1 MDLTERDGNDEGKPA
16 SRSTKKVRIR
26 EIEENQ
32 DVAMEATQE
41 IGKSLSW
48 KDRLMGRGLYSNE
61 KTTIAIGFQELQVNS
76 IQSSPMEATSRASN
90 IGRSVSNSRN
100 DYRKESDSLSKT
112 EILEKLTQD
121 LPSIPNPSSIIE
133 SPSHDNHSNLIN
145 PGKNIGET
153 IKDCPAQSSLQTMQ
167 ESIKIST
174 SGFLDAAKHSAVLF
188 KDDSQSTTKG
198 HTQKN
203 RAKTGFHH
211 AELTATRGVLKAR
224 NSRKVKNLKVN
235 KEKGNPFKSRP
246 GPLISNQKP
255 KRQKIFI
262 FMDLTPLDCNNI
274 QKAHSKIL
282 SAIPLEALVVVV
294 LSQKAEAAVAAT
306 LVLGARATV
315 TCKDKIKFSSSFP
328 LCIKVLLFVRLSVV
342 VSFIDNNFVYY
353 ICLWS
358 WPRGVWVLEV
368 IVILD
373 SENEKGNCNAI
384 LAICSRLGIG
394 YWDLVGIGSKLHVN
408 YSCRVDIVP
417 RC

>member
-1 MDLTERDGNDEGKPA
+1 
-16 SRSTKKVRIR
+16 
-26 EIEENQ
+26 
-32 DVAMEATQE
+32 
-41 IGKSLSW
+41 
-48 KDRLMGRGLYSNE
+48 
-61 KTTIAIGFQELQVNS
+61 
-76 IQSSPMEATSRASN
+76 MEATSRASN

-153 IKDCPAQSSLQTMQ
+153 IKDCPAQSSLRTMQ

-235 KEKGNPFKSRP
+235 KEKGNPFKVSA
-246 GPLISNQKP
+246 LKNSLSDSIISMVELLQT
-255 KRQKIFI
+255 QV
-262 FMDLTPLDCNNI
+262 
-274 QKAHSKIL
+274 QQG
-282 SAIPLEALVVVV
+282 LVN
-294 LSQKAEAAVAAT
+294 E
-306 LVLGARATV
+306 
-315 TCKDKIKFSSSFP
+315 I
-328 LCIKVLLFVRLSVV
+328 
-342 VSFIDNNFVYY
+342 
-353 ICLWS
+353 
-358 WPRGVWVLEV
+358 PRGFGKTGDNIET
-368 IVILD
+368 
-373 SENEKGNCNAI
+373 K
-384 LAICSRLGIG
+384 
-394 YWDLVGIGSKLHVN
+394 
-408 YSCRVDIVP
+408 
-417 RC
+417 

>member
-1 MDLTERDGNDEGKPA
+1 
-16 SRSTKKVRIR
+16 
-26 EIEENQ
+26 
-32 DVAMEATQE
+32 
-41 IGKSLSW
+41 
-48 KDRLMGRGLYSNE
+48 
-61 KTTIAIGFQELQVNS
+61 
-76 IQSSPMEATSRASN
+76 MEATSRASN

-153 IKDCPAQSSLQTMQ
+153 IKDCPAQSSLRTMQ

-235 KEKGNPFKSRP
+235 KEKGCFSL
-246 GPLISNQKP
+246 GL
-255 KRQKIFI
+255 
-262 FMDLTPLDCNNI
+262 
-274 QKAHSKIL
+274 AH
-282 SAIPLEALVVVV
+282 
-294 LSQKAEAAVAAT
+294 
-306 LVLGARATV
+306 
-315 TCKDKIKFSSSFP
+315 
-328 LCIKVLLFVRLSVV
+328 
-342 VSFIDNNFVYY
+342 
-353 ICLWS
+353 
-358 WPRGVWVLEV
+358 
-368 IVILD
+368 
-373 SENEKGNCNAI
+373 
-384 LAICSRLGIG
+384 
-394 YWDLVGIGSKLHVN
+394 
-408 YSCRVDIVP
+408 
-417 RC
+417 

>member
-1 MDLTERDGNDEGKPA
+1 
-16 SRSTKKVRIR
+16 
-26 EIEENQ
+26 
-32 DVAMEATQE
+32 
-41 IGKSLSW
+41 
-48 KDRLMGRGLYSNE
+48 
-61 KTTIAIGFQELQVNS
+61 
-76 IQSSPMEATSRASN
+76 MEATSRASN

-112 EILEKLTQD
+112 EIVEKLTQD

-235 KEKGNPFKSRP
+235 KEKESAQQDSKRDSSRSPSRGRSFSKSR
-246 GPLISNQKP
+246 S
-255 KRQKIFI
+255 
-262 FMDLTPLDCNNI
+262 
-274 QKAHSKIL
+274 
-282 SAIPLEALVVVV
+282 
-294 LSQKAEAAVAAT
+294 
-306 LVLGARATV
+306 
-315 TCKDKIKFSSSFP
+315 
-328 LCIKVLLFVRLSVV
+328 
-342 VSFIDNNFVYY
+342 
-353 ICLWS
+353 
-358 WPRGVWVLEV
+358 
-368 IVILD
+368 
-373 SENEKGNCNAI
+373 
-384 LAICSRLGIG
+384 CSRSHSRAR
-394 YWDLVGIGSKLHVN
+394 SKSHRFFLFFWM
-408 YSCRVDIVP
+408 
-417 RC
+417 

>member
-1 MDLTERDGNDEGKPA
+1 
-16 SRSTKKVRIR
+16 
-26 EIEENQ
+26 
-32 DVAMEATQE
+32 
-41 IGKSLSW
+41 
-48 KDRLMGRGLYSNE
+48 
-61 KTTIAIGFQELQVNS
+61 
-76 IQSSPMEATSRASN
+76 MEATSRASN

-112 EILEKLTQD
+112 EIVEKLTQD

-235 KEKGNPFKSRP
+235 KEKESAQQDSKRDSSRSPSRGRSFSKSR
-246 GPLISNQKP
+246 S
-255 KRQKIFI
+255 
-262 FMDLTPLDCNNI
+262 
-274 QKAHSKIL
+274 
-282 SAIPLEALVVVV
+282 
-294 LSQKAEAAVAAT
+294 
-306 LVLGARATV
+306 
-315 TCKDKIKFSSSFP
+315 
-328 LCIKVLLFVRLSVV
+328 
-342 VSFIDNNFVYY
+342 
-353 ICLWS
+353 
-358 WPRGVWVLEV
+358 
-368 IVILD
+368 
-373 SENEKGNCNAI
+373 
-384 LAICSRLGIG
+384 CSRSHSRARSKSHRTKPLRKSPAKIRSNSPPPSPSASRFCSLSG
-394 YWDLVGIGSKLHVN
+394 YTYFPFPIHMFLFYQG
-408 YSCRVDIVP
+408 
-417 RC
+417 